1 MRKYTI
7 TCVFSWTLLC
17 MFGLT
22 SSYAQP
28 KTNAVKDSTNF
39 TSYKGMPLKA
49 TRAIAM
55 KTSEGTWT
63 SLAISP
69 DGKTI
74 LFDLMG
80 DIYSMPIEGGKAVAI
95 TKGLAYDN
103 HPSYSPDGK
112 RILFISDRGGAENLW
127 YIDIAKKD
135 TIALT
140 EDQNQNFPGAV
151 YTPDGNYIVYTKG
164 RRNTKLYLMHKNG
177 GAGTS

>member
-7 TCVFSWTLLC
+7 TSVLSWTLLL

-22 SSYAQP
+22 SSYAQT
-28 KTNAVKDSTNF
+28 KTNAVKDSSQF
-39 TSYKGMPLKA
+39 TSFKGMPLKA

-80 DIYSMPIEGGKAVAI
+80 DIYSMPVEGGKATAI
-95 TKGLAYDN
+95 TKGMAYDN

-112 RILFISDRGGAENLW
+112 RILFISDRGGAEN
-127 YIDIAKKD
+127 
-135 TIALT
+135 
-140 EDQNQNFPGAV
+140 
-151 YTPDGNYIVYTKG
+151 
-164 RRNTKLYLMHKNG
+164 
-177 GAGTS
+177 

>member
-7 TCVFSWTLLC
+7 TCVFSWTLLL

-22 SSYAQP
+22 SSYAQT
-28 KTNAVKDSTNF
+28 KTNAVKDSTQF

-80 DIYSMPIEGGKAVAI
+80 DIYSMPVEGGKATAI
-95 TKGLAYDN
+95 TKGMAYDN
-103 HPSYSPDGK
+103 HPSLSL
-112 RILFISDRGGAENLW
+112 IHI
-127 YIDIAKKD
+127 
-135 TIALT
+135 
-140 EDQNQNFPGAV
+140 
-151 YTPDGNYIVYTKG
+151 
-164 RRNTKLYLMHKNG
+164 
-177 GAGTS
+177 